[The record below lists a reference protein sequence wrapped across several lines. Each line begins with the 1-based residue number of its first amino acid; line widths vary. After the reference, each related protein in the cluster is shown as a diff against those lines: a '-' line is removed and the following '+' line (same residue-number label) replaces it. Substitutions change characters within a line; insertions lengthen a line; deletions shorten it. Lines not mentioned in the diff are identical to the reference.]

1 MTKIRILIRHGQSKA
16 NSGEST
22 AGDVTQIPLSEQGR
36 HDAKLFAESLHL
48 DRVPELLVCSE
59 NLRSRQT
66 AEIIQEV
73 RFPEVPLET
82 WGSTQE
88 FHFLDFGATQ
98 TTVAERKPLVDQY
111 WNQCD
116 PYRKDPGAESW
127 SDFYGR
133 CIALDRKLAA
143 YPATSL
149 LIVSHGYVM
158 SALRTLRDL
167 NFPAISPELMKLV
180 HTNQM
185 ADPIRNLQSVTLE
198 YPDEGCDQ

>member
-1 MTKIRILIRHGQSKA
+1 MKKLRKLIRHGQSKA
-16 NSGEST
+16 NNGET
-22 AGDVTQIPLSEQGR
+22 TGGDVTQIPLSEQGR
-36 HDAKLFAESLHL
+36 LDAKLFAESLQL
-48 DRVPELLVCSE
+48 DGVPDLLVCSE

-73 RFPEVPLET
+73 SFPEVPMET
-82 WGSTQE
+82 WDSTQE
-88 FHFLDFGATQ
+88 FHFLDFGATK
-98 TTVAERKPLVDQY
+98 TTVYERKPLVDQY

-133 CIALDRKLAA
+133 CIALNRKLSAH
-143 YPATSL
+143 PATSL

-158 SALRTLRDL
+158 SALRTLRAL

-185 ADPIRNLQSVTLE
+185 ADPIRNLQTLILE